1 MRARPIATGL
11 LGAGLALAALAAALR
26 LFMSRPAEDRLAAK
40 EQVDIAALRPPLPPP
55 SFLACPPGY
64 CAAQPAIT
72 TPIFAVSWQ
81 QLQDDWTTMVAAEP
95 RVVRVETRSHGRRL
109 VYIQHSPA
117 FRFPD
122 IITVEFVALGP
133 DRSGIALYSRSRYG
147 RNDFGKNRERVERWL
162 GLLEKAAP
170 AAASSPGLRSSLQQG
185 AG

>member
-11 LGAGLALAALAAALR
+11 LGAGLAVAVLAASVR
-26 LFMSRPAEDRLAAK
+26 VFMSRPAEDRLAPQ
-40 EQVDIAALRPPLPPP
+40 EQVDIAALRAPLPQP
-55 SFLACPPGY
+55 SFLACPANY
-64 CAAQPAIT
+64 CAAHPAIT

-81 QLQDDWTTMVAAEP
+81 QLKDDWTRAIAAEP
-95 RVVRVETRSHGRRL
+95 RVVRVEEHSQGRRL

-122 IITVEFVALGP
+122 IVTVEFVALGS

-147 RNDFGKNRERVERWL
+147 RSDFGKNRERVERWL
-162 GLLEKAAP
+162 GLLEKRVP
-170 AAASSPGLRSSLQQG
+170 AAASGPDPRRALQQG